1 MDAKSKAKFILSV
14 TQDDIKECPN
24 CGYKNEKKARF
35 CTKCGVKLDTK
46 SNSIKEDEMS
56 KTIEFTDNII
66 NDLDEEV
73 DPLAKG
79 LPTSW
84 TIEPPITFVKR
95 RGKNK

>member
-1 MDAKSKAKFILSV
+1 
-14 TQDDIKECPN
+14 
-24 CGYKNEKKARF
+24 
-35 CTKCGVKLDTK
+35 
-46 SNSIKEDEMS
+46 MS